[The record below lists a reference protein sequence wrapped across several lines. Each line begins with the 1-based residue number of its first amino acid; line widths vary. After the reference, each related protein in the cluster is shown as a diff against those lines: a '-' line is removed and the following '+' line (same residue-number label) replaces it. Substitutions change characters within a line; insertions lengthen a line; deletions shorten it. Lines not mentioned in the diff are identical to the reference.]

1 MSVIHL
7 SDADDA
13 RLKVYTNL
21 TERQLR
27 NRLEGEQGILIAESE
42 KVVRVALKE
51 GLTPLSLLIDEEQL
65 SLRADLV
72 ELMAHQSGA
81 EVAEESGHLSI
92 TPTESLPIYVLP
104 QAELSRLVGY
114 NVTRGIHAAFMRP
127 SVPSPSA
134 LLETLPGARRVAV
147 LEGVTDATN
156 VGAAFRS
163 AAALGVDAVLLSPT
177 CCDPLVRR
185 SVRVSMGTIFQ
196 VPWARFDAWPQGLD
210 ELKQAGFTCAA
221 LALRDDSHAL
231 GEPELQAIDKLAM
244 VFGTEGDGLEQATID
259 ACDLTIKIPMAHG
272 VDSLNV
278 AAASAVTFWELC
290 R

>member
-1 MSVIHL
+1 MSITKL
-7 SDADDA
+7 KTADDP
-13 RLKVYTNL
+13 RLKVYTSL

-27 NRLEGEQGILIAESE
+27 NNLEEEHGILIAESE

-51 GLTPLSLLIDEEQL
+51 GLEPLSLLIDEEQL
-65 SLRADLV
+65 HNRADLV
-72 ELMAHQSGA
+72 ELMSACPGA
-81 EVAEESGHLSI
+81 EISEQSGHLSI
-92 TPTESLPIYVLP
+92 AHTESLPIYVLP
-104 QAELSRLVGY
+104 QAELSCLVGY
-114 NVTRGIHAAFMRP
+114 NVTRGIHAAFVRP
-127 SVPSPSA
+127 SISSPHA
-134 LLETLPGARRVAV
+134 LLESLPDARRVAV
-147 LEGVTDATN
+147 LDGVTDATN

-177 CCDPLVRR
+177 CCDPFVRR

-196 VPWARFDAWPQGLD
+196 VPWARFDAWPQSLD